1 MIIEAVRNYVIFTFV
16 EDIYGDRFV
25 NKTDGQIILTSD
37 DKAQTTY
44 PRWGKV
50 VNTGPDVHGIEVDEY
65 VLIEPGKWT
74 SHFYVNGERYWKTDD
89 EQIMCVSDVPGT
101 TY

>member
-1 MIIEAVRNYVIFTFV
+1 MIIEAVRNYVVFTFV
-16 EDIYGDRFV
+16 EDIYGDRFI
-25 NKTDGQIILTSD
+25 NSAGGAIILTSD
-37 DKAQTTY
+37 DKSQTTY

-50 VNTGPDVHGIEVDEY
+50 VNVGPDVTEITPGEY

-74 SHFYVNGERYWKTDD
+74 THFYVDGLRYWKTDEDKILCTAD
-89 EQIMCVSDVPGT
+89 EPGS